1 MTDTSRNYITSTGVV
16 CVNGILSTS
25 NLSLEL
31 LSRNAKSLHNV
42 MACMS
47 APFRGEVVTVRLL
60 PLLLPSLVL
69 TKGGCPPQ
77 LADYI
82 SEAYRGR
89 TSAIGAFMML
99 STHRNFLIVP
109 LYSDYF
115 LQLREESLLFR
126 HDPILR
132 FFDGKGSDIFQKTVL
147 DAFKKAQL
155 STVERTQLISEVSM
169 LEREILN
176 YDSILAELDKNIRA
190 AFFGKITDQAF
201 RNSLSQ
207 SVLHVLRD
215 HERDVNFPDYK
226 LF

>member
-16 CVNGILSTS
+16 CVNGVLNTS
-25 NLSLEL
+25 SLSLEL
-31 LSRNAKSLHNV
+31 LSRNAKSLHNIMV
-42 MACMS
+42 CMS
-47 APFRGEVVTVRLL
+47 LPFRGEVVTVRLL

-82 SEAYRGR
+82 SDAYSGR
-89 TSAIGAFMML
+89 TSAIGSFIML

-132 FFDGKGSDIFQKTVL
+132 FFDGKVSDIYQKTVL
-147 DAFKKAQL
+147 DAFKRAQL
-155 STVERTQLISEVSM
+155 SPVERSQLISEVSM
-169 LEREILN
+169 LEREILD
-176 YDSILAELDKNIRA
+176 YDSLLEGLDKNIQA
-190 AFFGKITDQAF
+190 AFFGRRTDQMF

-215 HERDVNFPDYK
+215 HERDNNFPDYK